1 MCKKKVFDELG
12 GFDET
17 FEVAYEDVDFAYRIQ
32 QGGKK
37 TLFVKDA
44 AACHPWRTLKRE
56 GNNWKPKGFE
66 WKELE
71 LFIKKHPEAHEHS
84 SPKIYAKHFL
94 RMVTKDLYHCVTKF
108 HCRGLSVLL
117 GQTFVT
123 FCVICRLLKLK
134 LFA

>member
-1 MCKKKVFDELG
+1 MHKKKVFYGLG
-12 GFDET
+12 GFDED
-17 FEVAYEDVDFAYRIQ
+17 FQVAYEDVDFAYRIQ
-32 QGGKK
+32 QNGKK

-44 AACHPWRTLKRE
+44 AVCHPWRTLKRE

-66 WKELE
+66 WNELE

-84 SPKIYAKHFL
+84 SLKIYARHFL
-94 RMVTKDLYHCVTKF
+94 RMFTKDLYQCVKEYRG
-108 HCRGLSVLL
+108 RGLCVLL

-123 FCVICRLLKLK
+123 FCIICRLLKLK